1 MGERKVQAKYYPPDF
16 DPSLVPRA
24 KKKRP
29 NEDAVR
35 FMLPMSVRC
44 ESCGEFMGTGLK
56 FNARKSFTGDN
67 YLGIR
72 IFRFKMRCKGCPA
85 SFSIRTDPKNSDYD
99 CELGVRR
106 NFEPW
111 REAEELQQKADE
123 ERAGKNKNAIEVLE
137 SKTQDAK
144 QEMEELD
151 ALDHIKSLN
160 AKRAKVNVDDVL
172 ASYKQDDDGLSAADE
187 RKIQLQAQATLSERA
202 KAVMNPDRPESSI
215 SEKAPRKQPQQNAI
229 QKSILFHQ
237 SGVRVKVKK
246 KSLPQSIEV
255 IDGGGEQTASSP
267 AKTTAELAVSYY
279 DSSSSSDSSSDEA
292 HDGRS

>member
-85 SFSIRTDPKNSDYD
+85 SFSIRTDPKNSDYE
-99 CELGVRR
+99 CESGVRR

-111 REAEELQQKADE
+111 REAEQLQQKADE
-123 ERAGKNKNAIEVLE
+123 ERSEQNKSAIEVLE

-151 ALDHIKSLN
+151 ALDHIKSVN
-160 AKRAKVNVDDVL
+160 AKRAKINVDDVL
-172 ASYKQDDDGLSAADE
+172 ASYKQNANGLSAADE
-187 RKIQLQAQATLSERA
+187 ANIQLQVKATLSGRSNNVTNSYPSTGA
-202 KAVMNPDRPESSI
+202 SVDKVQRGDVGKNSL
-215 SEKAPRKQPQQNAI
+215 
-229 QKSILFHQ
+229 QKLVFFNN
-237 SGVRVKVKK
+237 SGIKVKVRK
-246 KSLPQSIEV
+246 KSLPQPPESNGREFGQV
-255 IDGGGEQTASSP
+255 PKRTS
-267 AKTTAELAVSYY
+267 AELALDNYE
-279 DSSSSSDSSSDEA
+279 SSGSSSDETR
-292 HDGRS
+292 D